1 MHSEAGNRVTRPL
14 RLTAVHCSPGTS
26 AARSITQHLCVM
38 ESSSGKC
45 DRSMYTIYSEAAVI
59 SWKCQNAEIKNSSN
73 KKIKK
78 FANLL
83 APPSSPT
90 TIKLNTIVQGTQLKA
105 LDVNQNQRS
114 SKAFIQEKLL
124 NSRQQEWSLRS

>member
-1 MHSEAGNRVTRPL
+1 MRPL
-14 RLTAVHCSPGTS
+14 RLTAVHCSPGIS
-26 AARSITQHLCVM
+26 AARSITQHLCVT

-45 DRSMYTIYSEAAVI
+45 DRSVYTIYSEAAVT
-59 SWKCQNAEIKNSSN
+59 SWKCQKAEIENSSN

-105 LDVNQNQRS
+105 LVLTKSKEVQRHS
-114 SKAFIQEKLL
+114 FKKSC
-124 NSRQQEWSLRS
+124 